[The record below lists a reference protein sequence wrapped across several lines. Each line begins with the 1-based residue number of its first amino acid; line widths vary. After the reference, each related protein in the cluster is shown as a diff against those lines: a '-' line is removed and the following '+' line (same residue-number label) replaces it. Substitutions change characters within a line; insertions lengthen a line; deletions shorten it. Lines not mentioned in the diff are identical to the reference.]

1 MGYLE
6 PGCMC
11 GRPSFA
17 VCLLLAVVLVTSA
30 VGAAAVPAEAQT
42 TADSSG
48 DSTST
53 TDERRCFPSGGHD
66 LSIGDGNPHINVTV
80 HTSLFTSPAPPSA
93 LGLSAHGVALDT
105 DIVALRTGVLL
116 DETPDEVSTAA
127 VWDSF
132 VILFDYRLSLP
143 MFDDSTGD
151 STYEPTEGP
160 VSGVETR
167 DC

>member
-1 MGYLE
+1 
-6 PGCMC
+6 MC

-17 VCLLLAVVLVTSA
+17 VRLFVAFVLVASV
-30 VGAAAVPAEAQT
+30 VGAVAVPVGAQT
-42 TADSSG
+42 TEDSSG

-53 TDERRCFPSGGHD
+53 TDERRCFPPGGHD

-116 DETPDEVSTAA
+116 DETPDGVSTAA

-143 MFDDSTGD
+143 MFAGTTDD
-151 STYEPTEGP
+151 STYEPTGGP

-167 DC
+167 SC